1 MPDAQQGQ
9 GFDWSGTM
17 ARAVL
22 MWLVG
27 GALGALWAVLTD
39 GNVGSG
45 IAWGIMA
52 GAIAS
57 IFYILARSQ
66 RSKR

>member
-1 MPDAQQGQ
+1 MADTQQQGRGS
-9 GFDWSGTM
+9 GFDWSGTF

-27 GALGALWAVLTD
+27 GALGALWAWLTD
-39 GNVGSG
+39 GSLGAG

-52 GAIAS
+52 GSIAS
-57 IFYILARSQ
+57 VFYILARSQ
-66 RSKR
+66 R